1 MESKAAI
8 THEDPTTGHKDV
20 GQDLGLAAACVWR
33 SQRAMEDDDLAE
45 PLLSRSKRASFAQQ
59 DEDTAHGLFNDAEAQ
74 AVEEAALLLCMES
87 LWNGEVPTKDIRFSA
102 AADMAA
108 ARQQLDCVLSRIRP
122 STEPASL
129 NLLRARLQPRCADTG
144 ASLSGLLDCINSE
157 IESLPHLAQVLARQV
172 FVAERLRTAAG
183 DSSHDDD
190 DSAATQQA
198 ADIHE
203 DDLMPV
209 LLHASTACC
218 AAIEQQQPSLHD
230 VGALLAAGQFDDTD
244 SDDEC
249 ASDAPAASHY
259 SLRRLRVTVQSLA
272 GSTTFEE
279 EEDYNALS
287 DDDSD
292 PLELDSFDA
301 AFAEASSDAPP
312 ATATAAVHAADDE
325 AAAVAAV
332 RQLVRSL
339 REAVRSADPVLP
351 TAAATAAAVHMAT
364 AAVAC
369 ARSAAAAA
377 DAAVRT
383 ALGPLSARLRVTTNC
398 PDARKL
404 CPVAVVRVGV
414 RQWGAAHYGL
424 GFAVETQARVRVGLA
439 VAADTATAAAAAA
452 AGEEVQ
458 WWSGSV
464 VCDVCQ
470 AFALRDGADCA
481 ELEQT
486 IITSS
491 SSSSSA
497 AAGEA
502 DVFYDA
508 AEAVTAAD
516 SAVTAAASEQ
526 QQSCTEPCAG
536 YVCLRLRPEE
546 LVLRSPT
553 ELSDVSDHVSSD
565 AAPSATI
572 AATAAAGVQLVPG
585 CLRDS
590 DKRRTAGGGA
600 TELLGF
606 GANEFGCLGLPRAA
620 VRVAP
625 RPRSLPL
632 RGLLPSE
639 RVLCV
644 ACSSRHTVLV
654 TSLGA
659 VFTAGDASSGALGH
673 GPPTAATTAASSSAG
688 DSSSSDRLR
697 RVDWFSDAAPQPLL
711 VAAAAGSDLLG
722 CHSMALC
729 SEGRVYAWG
738 LGAATGTGTA
748 RTVWLPALVQMPKQ
762 QQESVAVVAVA
773 APAATTTAAAAAEAV
788 DDSSKVT
795 AIACGCAFSLAL
807 TASGAVYSWGAIA
820 WGRLGCGL
828 PQPIGTATAA
838 GAAAAGSRSRG
849 TGRTRVQRFQLRP
862 RCVVGLPQRSP
873 AVAIAAG
880 GWHGLAL
887 TASGSVY
894 SWGRNS
900 SGQLGRGPLTADG
913 WWPGRVTSFDT
924 ATTSNSTTSSVV
936 LVRAIAAGAAH
947 SAAVDATGTA
957 WTWGGGGGALLGHG
971 ELSARPTLR
980 DDDSSSSS
988 QAAAALSSGSSTAQ
1002 QQQQLLLRPKRMED
1016 SEPVRAAR
1024 AAAQGW
1030 DKPRP
1035 VAALQGVQL
1044 RAAACGAAHTAFVTV
1059 DSRLYLCGEGPCLAT
1074 AAAADDYDATAATA
1088 TTATAS
1094 TAGDDSSSVV
1104 LMAPP
1109 VPVPRE
1115 PCAVFLP
1122 ALAGRCV
1129 GAVACGGAHTLVL
1142 TAGQSI
1148 CGSLG
1153 RVLLAAAEARAS
1165 GSYYSDDA
1173 AAYADSTSNSSSNS
1187 SPTAPDTLLIV
1198 GGTYLHAHRCILAR
1212 RSPVLRELIAAEE
1225 RPDGASLAGI
1235 STTANS
1241 TGTAAAVAPL
1251 QLLLPDLR
1259 PEVARALREFL
1270 YTDALAHPLDPAA
1283 PLVHDLLAAAKAYQV
1298 TRLAA
1303 ICSAAIAPPYYEQLL
1318 RKQTAKSASAS
1329 SGSKDFNL
1337 VTLPPSTLAADLGGA
1352 LGESEHADVRFLAGG
1367 RPIYAHRA
1375 VLCARSEYFAAMFSS
1390 GMAESSNSSTSGS
1403 KRQQQQ
1409 QQRCVDVV
1417 VPDSHVGMLR
1427 LLLFLY
1433 SGTLPPAAP
1442 DTLLEDLLSADRYRL
1457 LNMVSNAVMQFYV
1470 CIYTTR
1476 WCTVSVVI
1484 ANTV

>member
-1 MESKAAI
+1 
-8 THEDPTTGHKDV
+8 
-20 GQDLGLAAACVWR
+20 
-33 SQRAMEDDDLAE
+33 MEDEDLAE
-45 PLLSRSKRASFAQQ
+45 PLLSRSKSVSFAQQ
-59 DEDTAHGLFNDAEAQ
+59 DEETLHNSSRFDNDSEAQ

-87 LWNGEVPTKDIRFSA
+87 LWSGEVPSKNVRFSA

-108 ARQQLDCVLSRIRP
+108 ARHQLDQMLSCIRP
-122 STEPASL
+122 STEPASRD
-129 NLLRARLQPRCADTG
+129 LLKARLQPHCTDTD
-144 ASLSGLLDCINSE
+144 ASLSALLDTVNSE
-157 IESLPHLAQVLARQV
+157 IETVPALAQALARHV
-172 FVAERLRTAAG
+172 FVAERLRTTAG
-183 DSSHDDD
+183 DTSHDDD
-190 DSAATQQA
+190 AAATEQSVQ
-198 ADIHE
+198 IHE
-203 DDLMPV
+203 DDLMP
-209 LLHASTACC
+209 LLLQADHACC

-230 VGALLAAGQFDDTD
+230 IGALLAAGQFDDTD
-244 SDDEC
+244 SDDE
-249 ASDAPAASHY
+249 STGDAPPGAAC

-272 GSTTFEE
+272 GTTTFEE
-279 EEDYNALS
+279 EEEYDALS

-292 PLELDSFDA
+292 PLDLDSHSA

-312 ATATAAVHAADDE
+312 AAAADDDDE

-339 REAVRSADPVLP
+339 REAVRAADPVLP
-351 TAAATAAAVHMAT
+351 SAAATAAAVHMAT

-369 ARSAAAAA
+369 AGNAAAAA
-377 DAAVRT
+377 DTAVRT
-383 ALGPLSARLRVTTNC
+383 ALCPLSARLRVTTDC
-398 PDARKL
+398 PDARQL

-424 GFAVETQARVRVGLA
+424 GFAVETQARVRIGLA
-439 VAADTATAAAAAA
+439 DAADGTTTAAAVEA
-452 AGEEVQ
+452 VQ

-481 ELEQT
+481 ELEQVLVSC
-486 IITSS
+486 SS
-491 SSSSSA
+491 SSSSSSRA
-497 AAGEA
+497 AAGE
-502 DVFYDA
+502 DSVFYDA
-508 AEAVTAAD
+508 AEALTAAD
-516 SAVTAAASEQ
+516 CAAAADDSATDQ
-526 QQSCTEPCAG
+526 RQYCTEPCAG
-536 YVCLRLRPEE
+536 YVCLRLRPEG

-553 ELSDVSDHVSSD
+553 DTSDVSDHVSSGD
-565 AAPSATI
+565 APTA
-572 AATAAAGVQLVPG
+572 AATTAASAGVQLVPG

-606 GANEFGCLGLPRAA
+606 GANEFGCLGLPRGA

-673 GPPTAATTAASSSAG
+673 GMPTGATAAAAAASGGSAG
-688 DSSSSDRLR
+688 DSSSSDKLR
-697 RVDWFSDAAPQPLL
+697 RVEWFSDAAPQPLL

-748 RTVWLPALVQMPKQ
+748 RTVWLPALVELPKQ
-762 QQESVAVVAVA
+762 QHQQQQSAAEVAVA
-773 APAATTTAAAAAEAV
+773 APAATTTAAAAAAV

-807 TASGAVYSWGAIA
+807 TASGAVYSWGAVA

-828 PQPIGTATAA
+828 PQPVGTATAA
-838 GAAAAGSRSRG
+838 GAAAAGAGAGSRG
-849 TGRTRVQRFQLRP
+849 RSTGRTRVQRFQLRP
-862 RCVVGLPQRSP
+862 RCVEGLPQRSSP
-873 AVAIAAG
+873 IVAIAAG

-913 WWPGRVTSFDT
+913 WWPGRVTSFST
-924 ATTSNSTTSSVV
+924 STTDNSTTASSAV

-947 SAAVDATGTA
+947 SAAVDAAGTA

-971 ELSARPTLR
+971 ELSARPALR
-980 DDDSSSSS
+980 DDDSSSSL
-988 QAAAALSSGSSTAQ
+988 QAAAARNSSSSTTAQ
-1002 QQQQLLLRPKRMED
+1002 QQQQLSLRPKRLED

-1030 DKPRP
+1030 DRPRA

-1044 RAAACGAAHTAFVTV
+1044 RAAACGAAHTAFVTA
-1059 DSRLYLCGEGPCLAT
+1059 DSRLYVCGEGPCLAT
-1074 AAAADDYDATAATA
+1074 AAAADEYDDATAATA
-1088 TTATAS
+1088 S
-1094 TAGDDSSSVV
+1094 TADANTIV

-1122 ALAGRCV
+1122 ALAGCAV

-1148 CGSLG
+1148 GSSLG
-1153 RVLLAAAEARAS
+1153 RVLLAAAEARAA

-1173 AAYADSTSNSSSNS
+1173 ADAADSSTSS

-1212 RSPVLRELIAAEE
+1212 RSPVLRDLIAAEE
-1225 RPDGASLAGI
+1225 RPDGASLT
-1235 STTANS
+1235 STAIGS
-1241 TGTAAAVAPL
+1241 SSAASAAVPPL

-1270 YTDALAHPLDPAA
+1270 YTDALAHALDPAA

-1298 TRLAA
+1298 PRLAA

-1318 RKQTAKSASAS
+1318 RKQTASKSRS
-1329 SGSKDFNL
+1329 SKNVDAPLFPPL
-1337 VTLPPSTLAADLGGA
+1337 VTLPPSTVAADLGGA

-1375 VLCARSEYFAAMFSS
+1375 VLCARSEYFAVMFSS
-1390 GMAESSNSSTSGS
+1390 GMAESNSSSSSAS
-1403 KRQQQQ
+1403 KRQQQ

-1433 SGTLPPAAP
+1433 SGTLPSAAP

-1457 LNMVSNAVMQFYV
+1457 LNMVSHAVSYEHS
-1470 CIYTTR
+1470 IR
-1476 WCTVSVVI
+1476 L
-1484 ANTV
+1484 

>member
-1 MESKAAI
+1 
-8 THEDPTTGHKDV
+8 
-20 GQDLGLAAACVWR
+20 
-33 SQRAMEDDDLAE
+33 MEDDDLAE
-45 PLLSRSKRASFAQQ
+45 PLMSRSKSVSFAQQ

-108 ARQQLDCVLSRIRP
+108 SRQQLDCVLSRIRP
-122 STEPASL
+122 STEPASR
-129 NLLRARLQPRCADTG
+129 NLLRARLQPRCADTD
-144 ASLSGLLDCINSE
+144 ASLSGLLNCVNSE

-190 DSAATQQA
+190 DSAAAQQA

-209 LLHASTACC
+209 LLQATAACC
-218 AAIEQQQPSLHD
+218 AAIEQQQPALHD
-230 VGALLAAGQFDDTD
+230 VGALLAAGHFDDID

-249 ASDAPAASHY
+249 TGDASAASRC

-272 GSTTFEE
+272 GTTTFEE
-279 EEDYNALS
+279 EEDYDVLS

-292 PLELDSFDA
+292 PLDLDSFEA
-301 AFAEASSDAPP
+301 AFAEASSDAPL
-312 ATATAAVHAADDE
+312 TATAAVHAAEDE

-339 REAVRSADPVLP
+339 REAVRAADPVLP
-351 TAAATAAAVHMAT
+351 SAAATAAAVHMAT

-369 ARSAAAAA
+369 AHSAAAAA
-377 DAAVRT
+377 DASVRT

-439 VAADTATAAAAAA
+439 SAADTAQTAASAAS
-452 AGEEVQ
+452 EDVQ

-481 ELEQT
+481 ELEQ
-486 IITSS
+486 IVIASS

-508 AEAVTAAD
+508 AEALTAAD
-516 SAVTAAASEQ
+516 RAASATGSDQ
-526 QQSCTEPCAG
+526 QQRSTEPCAG

-553 ELSDVSDHVSSD
+553 ELSDVSEHFSSAD
-565 AAPSATI
+565 APSATT
-572 AATAAAGVQLVPG
+572 ATTAAAAGVQLVPG

-606 GANEFGCLGLPRAA
+606 GANEFGCLGLPRGA

-673 GPPTAATTAASSSAG
+673 GPPTAATTATAAASYSAG

-697 RVDWFSDAAPQPLL
+697 RVEWFSDAAPQPLL

-748 RTVWLPALVQMPKQ
+748 RTVWLPALVQLPKQ
-762 QQESVAVVAVA
+762 QSTAVVAVV
-773 APAATTTAAAAAEAV
+773 APAATTTAAEAV

-807 TASGAVYSWGAIA
+807 TASGAVYSWGAVA

-828 PQPIGTATAA
+828 PQPVGTATAA

-862 RCVVGLPQRSP
+862 RCVTGLPQRSP

-924 ATTSNSTTSSVV
+924 ATTGNSTSSSTVR
-936 LVRAIAAGAAH
+936 VRAIAAGAAH
-947 SAAVDATGTA
+947 SAAVDAAGTA

-980 DDDSSSSS
+980 DDHSSSSFR
-988 QAAAALSSGSSTAQ
+988 AAAALNSGSSTAQ
-1002 QQQQLLLRPKRMED
+1002 QQQLQQQQLLLRPKRLED

-1030 DKPRP
+1030 DRPRA

-1044 RAAACGAAHTAFVTV
+1044 RAVACGAAHTAFVTV

-1088 TTATAS
+1088 STATAS
-1094 TAGDDSSSVV
+1094 TAGDDNSSVV

-1122 ALAGRCV
+1122 ALAGHCV

-1148 CGSLG
+1148 GSSLG

-1165 GSYYSDDA
+1165 GYYYSDDA

-1225 RPDGASLAGI
+1225 RPDGASLADI
-1235 STTANS
+1235 ATADSTS
-1241 TGTAAAVAPL
+1241 SSAAVAPL
-1251 QLLLPDLR
+1251 QLLLPNLR

-1318 RKQTAKSASAS
+1318 RKQTARASAGSRS
-1329 SGSKDFNL
+1329 SSDFNL

-1390 GMAESSNSSTSGS
+1390 GMAESSTTTTSS
-1403 KRQQQQ
+1403 KRQQQQQ

-1433 SGTLPPAAP
+1433 SGTLPPAAA

-1457 LNMVSNAVMQFYV
+1457 LNMVSLALM
-1470 CIYTTR
+1470 CMHICTICATR
-1476 WCTVSVVI
+1476 RCAVSVVI
-1484 ANTV
+1484 ANTWYCVV

>member
-1 MESKAAI
+1 MRSLK
-8 THEDPTTGHKDV
+8 KDV
-20 GQDLGLAAACVWR
+20 GLDPDALVC
-33 SQRAMEDDDLAE
+33 SEAMEDDHLAE
-45 PLLSRSKRASFAQQ
+45 PLLSRSKSVSFAQQ
-59 DEDTAHGLFNDAEAQ
+59 DEETAHDAEAQ
-74 AVEEAALLLCMES
+74 AVEEAALLLCVES
-87 LWNGEVPTKDIRFSA
+87 LWNGEIPTNDIRFSA

-108 ARQQLDCVLSRIRP
+108 ARQQLDYVLSRIRP
-122 STEPASL
+122 STEPASRD
-129 NLLRARLQPRCADTG
+129 LLRARLQPRCADTD
-144 ASLSGLLDCINSE
+144 ASLSGLLDCVKSE
-157 IESLPHLAQVLARQV
+157 IESVPALAQALVRQV
-172 FVAERLRTAAG
+172 FAAERLRTPAG

-190 DSAATQQA
+190 DSAATQHSS
-198 ADIHE
+198 DIHE
-203 DDLMPV
+203 DDLIPV
-209 LLHASTACC
+209 LLQANAACC
-218 AAIEQQQPSLHD
+218 AAIEQRQPSLHD

-249 ASDAPAASHY
+249 TSDAPAASRY

-272 GSTTFEE
+272 GTTTFEE
-279 EEDYNALS
+279 EEDYYVLS

-292 PLELDSFDA
+292 PLDLDSFDA
-301 AFAEASSDAPP
+301 AFAEASSDASP
-312 ATATAAVHAADDE
+312 ATTAATAAVHAAEDE
-325 AAAVAAV
+325 AAAV

-339 REAVRSADPVLP
+339 REAVRAADPVLP
-351 TAAATAAAVHMAT
+351 SAAATAAAVHMAT

-369 ARSAAAAA
+369 TRSAAAVA

-383 ALGPLSARLRVTTNC
+383 ALGPLSAQLRVTTDC

-439 VAADTATAAAAAA
+439 STADTATTAAAAAAAIA

-458 WWSGSV
+458 WWSGSI

-470 AFALRDGADCA
+470 AFALRESADCA
-481 ELEQT
+481 ELEQI

-497 AAGEA
+497 TAGEA

-508 AEAVTAAD
+508 AEALIAAD
-516 SAVTAAASEQ
+516 SAVTAADSGQ

-553 ELSDVSDHVSSD
+553 DLNDVSDHVTSGD
-565 AAPSATI
+565 APVATTATTA
-572 AATAAAGVQLVPG
+572 AATAAAAAAGVQLVPG

-606 GANEFGCLGLPRAA
+606 GANEFGCLGLPRGA

-673 GPPTAATTAASSSAG
+673 GPPTAATAAAGGSSSTG

-697 RVDWFSDAAPQPLL
+697 RVDWFSHAAPQPLL
-711 VAAAAGSDLLG
+711 VAAAAGTDLLG
-722 CHSMALC
+722 CHSLALC

-748 RTVWLPALVQMPKQ
+748 RTVWLPALVQLPTQ
-762 QQESVAVVAVA
+762 QQQQQSAAVVAVVA
-773 APAATTTAAAAAEAV
+773 PAATTTTAAAAAAAV

-807 TASGAVYSWGAIA
+807 TASGDVYSWGAVA

-828 PQPIGTATAA
+828 PQPVGTTTAA
-838 GAAAAGSRSRG
+838 GAGSRSRG

-862 RCVVGLPQRSP
+862 RCVQGLPQRSP

-924 ATTSNSTTSSVV
+924 DTTSNSTTSTASASASSTV

-947 SAAVDATGTA
+947 SAAVDAAGTA
-957 WTWGGGGGALLGHG
+957 WTWGGSGGALLGHG

-988 QAAAALSSGSSTAQ
+988 QAAIAALSSSSSSGTAQQQQQ
-1002 QQQQLLLRPKRMED
+1002 QQQQLLLRPKRLED

-1030 DKPRP
+1030 DRPRD

-1044 RAAACGAAHTAFVTV
+1044 RAAACGAAHTAFVTA

-1074 AAAADDYDATAATA
+1074 AAAADDYDATTA
-1088 TTATAS
+1088 TTAAS
-1094 TAGDDSSSVV
+1094 GDDSSSVV

-1122 ALAGRCV
+1122 ALAGRSV
-1129 GAVACGGAHTLVL
+1129 GAVACGGGHTLVL
-1142 TAGQSI
+1142 TVGQSI
-1148 CGSLG
+1148 GNSLG

-1165 GSYYSDDA
+1165 GSFYSDDA

-1198 GGTYLHAHRCILAR
+1198 GGTYLNAHRCILAR

-1225 RPDGASLAGI
+1225 RPEGAPLAGI
-1235 STTANS
+1235 TTANNTS
-1241 TGTAAAVAPL
+1241 TAAAVAPL

-1259 PEVARALREFL
+1259 HEVARALREFL
-1270 YTDALAHPLDPAA
+1270 YTDALAHALDPAA

-1298 TRLAA
+1298 PRLAA

-1318 RKQTAKSASAS
+1318 RKQTARASAS
-1329 SGSKDFNL
+1329 TGSNNFNL

-1390 GMAESSNSSTSGS
+1390 GMAESSTTTSSS
-1403 KRQQQQ
+1403 KRQQQQQQ

-1433 SGTLPPAAP
+1433 SGTLPPAAA

-1457 LNMVSNAVMQFYV
+1457 LNMVSLAL
-1470 CIYTTR
+1470 
-1476 WCTVSVVI
+1476 VSI
-1484 ANTV
+1484 HI